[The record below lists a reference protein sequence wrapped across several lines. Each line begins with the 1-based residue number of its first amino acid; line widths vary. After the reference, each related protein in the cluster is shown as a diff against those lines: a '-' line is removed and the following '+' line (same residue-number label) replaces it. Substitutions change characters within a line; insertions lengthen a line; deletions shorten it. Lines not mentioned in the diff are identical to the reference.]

1 VSLSATELLGAPE
14 TQTTP
19 TTLGFAAAYPEED
32 ASAKNHSAA
41 TLHRPLP
48 KTIRDIEMALNANW
62 REIGDETKK
71 VLGRQRD
78 QLENKTG
85 MEVAVLA
92 L

>member
-1 VSLSATELLGAPE
+1 MEQVGTNR
-14 TQTTP
+14 
-19 TTLGFAAAYPEED
+19 AA
-32 ASAKNHSAA
+32 NHENERDV
-41 TLHRPLP
+41 LNPNGPLP
-48 KTIRDIEMALNANW
+48 KTIRDLELALNSNW
-62 REIGDETKK
+62 REIGDDAKK